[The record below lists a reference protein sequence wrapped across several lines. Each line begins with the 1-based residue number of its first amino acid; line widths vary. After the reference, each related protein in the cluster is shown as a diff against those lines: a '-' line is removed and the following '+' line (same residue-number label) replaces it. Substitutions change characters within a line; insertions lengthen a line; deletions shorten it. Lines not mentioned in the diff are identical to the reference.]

1 MLFLPKEAMTN
12 ITNYASQIVHMFFV
26 EEAKGNVGLSALII
40 PFLGVNSLESFDL
53 DLIIC

>member
-40 PFLGVNSLESFDL
+40 PFLGVNSLESFNL